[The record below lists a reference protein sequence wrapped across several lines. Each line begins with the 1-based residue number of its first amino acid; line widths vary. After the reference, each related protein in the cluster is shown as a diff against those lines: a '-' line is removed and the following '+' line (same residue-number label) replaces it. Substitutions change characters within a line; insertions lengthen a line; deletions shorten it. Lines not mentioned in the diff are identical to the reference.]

1 MTGRRRVLGIAGG
14 LGLVGVLLVL
24 PAPSRSAVPPSGGP
38 GPVGSAV
45 GQPSLATVWPNAK
58 VFSLPAVFP
67 DGSTYQPQRL
77 LDAITS
83 VGLATSPD
91 ALRTSLVVAGPSGSP
106 RVLDSVLVND
116 GGSFDALTP
125 TPDRLYWMRTVSDA
139 DGHPHV
145 SLWSAGRSVGSAT
158 QLVPDAGGALFN
170 GSAYDM
176 QVTGDRLYWVASTGA
191 TDSTQLR
198 SVPLTGGPVNV
209 RTLPGAWT
217 MTAWP
222 WLVTAPGP
230 AGGPVELFNLDT
242 GQRVPVRAPAN
253 KSVTCGPKWCRL
265 IADNAAQAGET
276 DLVRPDGSDLLRVGD
291 QNAVAIA
298 SDVALLD
305 RFEPL
310 LTALTSLN
318 ATTVSRLDLYDI
330 AAHRTVLAES
340 AATGAMAKGD
350 YLWWSTG
357 DNETAAWHAVDLRTL
372 A

>member
-1 MTGRRRVLGIAGG
+1 VTGRRRVLGIAGG

-24 PAPSRSAVPPSGGP
+24 PAPSRPALPVPGGP
-38 GPVGSAV
+38 AASAAGPPA
-45 GQPSLATVWPNAK
+45 LATVWPHAT

-67 DGSTYQPQRL
+67 DGSTYQPQLL
-77 LDAITS
+77 LDSTTS
-83 VGLATSPD
+83 VGLATSRD
-91 ALRTSLVVAGPSGSP
+91 ALRTLLVVAGPSGPP

-116 GGSFDALTP
+116 GGSFDAVTP

-139 DGHPHV
+139 DGHAHV
-145 SLWSAGRSVGSAT
+145 SLWTAGRSSGPAT
-158 QLVPDAGGALFN
+158 QVTPDAGAALFN
-170 GSAYDM
+170 GSRYDM
-176 QVTGDRLYWVASTGA
+176 QVAGGRLYWVAATGTA
-191 TDSTQLR
+191 DSTELR
-198 SVPLTGGPVNV
+198 SVPLAGGSVTV

-230 AGGPVELFNLDT
+230 AGGRVELFNPDT

-253 KSVTCGPKWCRL
+253 KSVTCGRTWCRL
-265 IADNAAQAGET
+265 IADNAAQVGET
-276 DLVRPDGSDLLRVGD
+276 DLVRPDGSDLTRIGD

-330 AAHRTVLAES
+330 AGRRTVRVEA

-372 A
+372 G

>member
-1 MTGRRRVLGIAGG
+1 MTGRRHVLGIAGG
-14 LGLVGVLLVL
+14 LALVGVLLVL
-24 PAPSRSAVPPSGGP
+24 PAPSRSAVPAPGGSAAPDGGP
-38 GPVGSAV
+38 PTLSAV
-45 GQPSLATVWPNAK
+45 WPHAR

-67 DGSTYQPQRL
+67 DGSTYQPQLL
-77 LDAITS
+77 LDATTS
-83 VGLATSPD
+83 VGLSTSPD
-91 ALRTSLVVAGPSGSP
+91 GLRTGLVVAGPSGPP

-125 TPDRLYWMRTVSDA
+125 TADRLYWMRTLNDA
-139 DGHPHV
+139 AGHAHV
-145 SLWSAGRSVGSAT
+145 SLWTAGRSSGPAT
-158 QLVPDAGGALFN
+158 QVAAEAGAALFDGSSYDLQVAGG
-170 GSAYDM
+170 
-176 QVTGDRLYWVASTGA
+176 RLHWVAATGTA
-191 TDSTQLR
+191 DSTELR
-198 SVPLTGGPVNV
+198 SVPLAGGPVTV

-230 AGGPVELFNLDT
+230 AGGPVELFNPDT
-242 GQRVPVRAPAN
+242 GQRVPVKAPAN
-253 KSVTCGPKWCRL
+253 KSVTCSRTWCRL

-276 DLVRPDGSDLLRVGD
+276 DLIRPDGSGLTRIGD

-310 LTALTSLN
+310 LTALTSVN

-330 AAHRTVLAES
+330 AGRRTVRVEA
-340 AATGAMAKGD
+340 AATGALAKGD

-372 A
+372 S